1 MPVIKTIELIGVSDK
16 SWDDA
21 VKQALK
27 EAAKTIRNIR
37 EVEIVSFSAKVEN
50 NNITE
55 YYAQVRLYFEVE
67 RP

>member
-1 MPVIKTIELIGVSDK
+1 MTVIKTIELIGVSDK

-50 NNITE
+50 NNFPE

>member
-1 MPVIKTIELIGVSDK
+1 MTVIKTIELIGVSDK

>member
-1 MPVIKTIELIGVSDK
+1 MTVIKTIELIGVSDK

-50 NNITE
+50 NNFTE

>member
-1 MPVIKTIELIGVSDK
+1 MTVIKTIELIGVSDK

-27 EAAKTIRNIR
+27 ETAKTIRNIR